1 MGSSP
6 SLLMIVHTIIELLN
20 LFLKLNST
28 LLLNIWGSTQMD
40 RLYLM
45 MAFKVAL
52 FDLETFLIS
61 D

>member
-1 MGSSP
+1 
-6 SLLMIVHTIIELLN
+6 MIVHIIMEQSN
-20 LFLKLNST
+20 PFLKLQST
-28 LLLNIWGSTQMD
+28 LLLNIWRSTQMD

>member
-1 MGSSP
+1 
-6 SLLMIVHTIIELLN
+6 MIVHTIIELLN

-28 LLLNIWGSTQMD
+28 LLLNIWGSTHGSLVFD
-40 RLYLM
+40 DT
-45 MAFKVAL
+45 FKVAL

>member
-1 MGSSP
+1 
-6 SLLMIVHTIIELLN
+6 MIVHTIIELLN